1 MSKAAHT
8 PGPWKLR
15 RAEHSWEYDFIL
27 HAGPH
32 IIAWSIPRA
41 DRSNTL
47 KKSEHIANAKLIAE
61 APELLDALENIAAGN
76 TNPDEMVEIARAAVK
91 KATGRKQ

>member
-1 MSKAAHT
+1 MSKAAYT

-15 RAEHSWEYDFIL
+15 RAKHVLEHDFIL
-27 HAGPH
+27 RAGPH
-32 IIAWSIPRA
+32 TLAWSIPRA

-47 KKSEHIANAKLIAE
+47 KKSEHIANAKLMAG
-61 APELLDALENIAAGN
+61 APELLKALETIAAGN
-76 TNPDEMVEIARAAVK
+76 TNPDEMVEIARVAVK

>member
-15 RAEHSWEYDFIL
+15 RAEHVLEHDFIL
-27 HAGPH
+27 HTGSH
-32 IIAWSIPRA
+32 IMAWSIPRA
-41 DRSNTL
+41 DRSNTG
-47 KKSEHIANAKLIAE
+47 KKSEHIANAKLIAK
-61 APELLDALENIAAGN
+61 APELLKALETIAAGN
-76 TNPDEMVEIARAAVK
+76 TNPDEMVEIARVAVK